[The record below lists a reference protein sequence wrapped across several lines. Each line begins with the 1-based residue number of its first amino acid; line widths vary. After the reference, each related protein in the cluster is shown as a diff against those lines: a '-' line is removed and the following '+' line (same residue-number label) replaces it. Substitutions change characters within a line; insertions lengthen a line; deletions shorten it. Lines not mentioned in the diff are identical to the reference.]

1 MPPDPLTELLRHLV
15 AEAVV
20 EAIGPAV
27 EAAVLAALPE
37 VVRRAKLAPYL
48 SREEVAD
55 LTGWS
60 MRKVDYLRSNGTLPY
75 VRRGRSVLI
84 RTADVEALL
93 DEAYVP
99 ARGRGHVAG

>member
-1 MPPDPLTELLRHLV
+1 MTPDPLTESLRRLV
-15 AEAVV
+15 ADAVADAV
-20 EAIGPAV
+20 GPAV

-37 VVRRAKLAPYL
+37 VVRRAKLGSYL
-48 SREEVAD
+48 TRAEVAD

-60 MRKVDYLRSNGTLPY
+60 TRKVDYMRSRGVLPY
-75 VRRGRSVLI
+75 FRRGRSVLF

-99 ARGRGHVAG
+99 ARGRGHVDG